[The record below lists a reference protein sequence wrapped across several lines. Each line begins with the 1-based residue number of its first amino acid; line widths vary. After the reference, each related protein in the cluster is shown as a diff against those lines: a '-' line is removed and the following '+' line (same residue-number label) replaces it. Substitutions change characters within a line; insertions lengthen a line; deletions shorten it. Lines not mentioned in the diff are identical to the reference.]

1 MTANDA
7 NTAAVQ
13 AALKDILLR
22 RLPEAGIFP
31 SAIEGL
37 MLVRRDDPAG
47 TDRCFERP
55 LASLIVQGRKH
66 ALVGGREYNF
76 AENDCLVSGVDLPS
90 VSSFPEASPQ
100 RPFLSLFF
108 HLDREMLTELMLKMP
123 PSGGRPGQANPYG
136 LVTATADPEYMRT
149 LLRLVELLDRPEQ
162 IAVRAP
168 MILRELHYLLLIGP
182 HGQTL
187 KQLHA
192 RDSQNSRIL
201 EAVALLKTR
210 ISDPVR
216 MEDLARQVNM
226 SLSSLHR
233 HFKQV
238 TGYSPL
244 QYHKQL
250 RLYEAQ
256 RLMFMENVQAG
267 AAALSVGYES
277 VTQFNREYKRMFGE
291 PPHRDILRK
300 RALTVWGSMDAVAVP
315 VR

>member
-1 MTANDA
+1 MTTNDQHFA
-7 NTAAVQ
+7 EVH
-13 AALKDILLR
+13 AALRDILLR
-22 RLPEAGIFP
+22 RLPAPGIFP
-31 SAIEGL
+31 TAIEGL

-66 ALVGGREYNF
+66 ALVGGREYHF

-90 VSSFPEASPQ
+90 VSSFPEASPG

-123 PSGGRPGQANPYG
+123 PSGGRPAQANAYG
-136 LVTATADPEYMRT
+136 LVTATVDPEFMRT

-168 MILRELHYLLLIGP
+168 MTLRELHYLLLIGP
-182 HGQTL
+182 HGQLL

-192 RDSQNSRIL
+192 RDSQGSRIL
-201 EAVALLKTR
+201 EAVTLLKNR
-210 ISDPVR
+210 MSAPVR

-256 RLMFMENVQAG
+256 RLMFMENMQAG

-291 PPHRDILRK
+291 PPHRDIQRK
-300 RALTVWGSMDAVAVP
+300 RGLTVWGSMEAATAP

>member
-1 MTANDA
+1 MTENMQHIAG
-7 NTAAVQ
+7 VH
-13 AALKDILLR
+13 AALRDILVR

-37 MLVRRDDPAG
+37 ILVRRDDPAG

-66 ALVGGREYNF
+66 ALVGCREYDF
-76 AENDCLVSGVDLPS
+76 TENDCLVSGVDMPS
-90 VSSFPEASPQ
+90 VSSFPDASPQ

-123 PSGGRPGQANPYG
+123 PSDDRAAQADAYG
-136 LVTATADPEYMRT
+136 LATAKADPEFLRT

-187 KQLHA
+187 KRLHA
-192 RDSQNSRIL
+192 RGSQNSRIL
-201 EAVALLKTR
+201 EAVAMLKR
-210 ISDPVR
+210 HISSPVR
-216 MEDLARQVNM
+216 MDDLARQVNM

-267 AAALSVGYES
+267 TAALTVGYES

-300 RALTVWGSMDAVAVP
+300 RGLSVWGSMDAMSAP